1 MERTTTQR
9 RRAAQ
14 HGKDHGPTVAGD
26 DDKRRPPVPEP
37 AAARQRG
44 KLSGQR
50 AELIDYVVQNFYHD
64 TIIRAQSGGHVLNK
78 EAATFS
84 ER

>member
-1 MERTTTQR
+1 MVRRVGGDEDKGDRHSAGSRDGGAPKGKTQRTTQ
-9 RRAAQ
+9 
-14 HGKDHGPTVAGD
+14 
-26 DDKRRPPVPEP
+26 
-37 AAARQRG
+37 
-44 KLSGQR
+44 
-50 AELIDYVVQNFYHD
+50 LIDYVVQNFYHD